1 MTRAVDVVRRIAPRA
16 RPTYVAAFERGDALL
31 IAHGV
36 TTPGRLTHFLAQV
49 LHESG
54 ALEIDW
60 ENMSYSSGRLL
71 QIFGAGCH
79 SAAIT
84 PGEAQALAH
93 RPEAIAERVYGLGN
107 PRKARELGNTH
118 PGDGFCYRGG
128 GLLQTT
134 GRANYRRMGQKCG
147 VDFEGQPDLVLA
159 AEHALKP
166 ALCEWTEGR
175 LNAFAD
181 CDDILSI
188 SRAINLGNPRAP
200 RRPNGMEDRAAWYAR
215 VRPLIDCVEFAAGAS
230 ELAQQAVAVH
240 PRTPDEDVAE
250 QNVAAIVAD
259 RILRFGDRGSDVR
272 AVQRALARLGYGLSG
287 TGNYGANTQAAVAD
301 FQAKHGLE
309 LDAEVGPE
317 TAKAIDAVVSSAGK
331 SADRAAARLPL
342 SEPPRPA
349 EPAPIKTFAPAS
361 VSQTLAGRVGDR
373 ILRTGDAGDLVRA
386 IQVALTKLGYDLKGT
401 GNYGPNTQSAVADFQ
416 ARHGLEVDGEV
427 GAETAQAIDA
437 VLSSVSAASKSAD
450 AADSARPLA
459 PVRPVTP
466 PPLPSLGSPAQSKLV
481 ALLGDRSLRIGDEGN
496 CVRTFQLALAKLGY
510 DLKGTGTF
518 GGATD
523 TAVTHF
529 QQSRGLEVDGEIGPQ
544 TAAAIDAAI
553 AGMGDVGGPAA
564 TQPTA
569 GGLEVSG
576 GGAGQ
581 PIWLLEGLKWLNTN
595 EAPGAADNPDILEWA
610 RSEGGTIATSY
621 NADSI
626 PWCALYANMVLTKV
640 GLQGTETLW
649 ALDWSNWGARLA
661 GPAVGAF
668 APMKRQGGG
677 HIAIVVGRDQ
687 HGYLMCLGGNQSD
700 AVNIKPF
707 PADRPVSFRWP
718 KEMPPPERTGLETLP
733 LVSSDGRVS
742 VREG

>member
-36 TTPGRLTHFLAQV
+36 TTPARLTHFLAQV

-84 PGEAQALAH
+84 PGEAQALAR
-93 RPEAIAERVYGLGN
+93 RPEAIADRVYGLGN
-107 PRKARELGNTH
+107 PRKAGELGNTH

-188 SRAINLGNPRAP
+188 SRAINLGNPRVP

-240 PRTPDEDVAE
+240 PRTPEEDVVE
-250 QNVAAIVAD
+250 QSVAAIVAD

-317 TAKAIDAVVSSAGK
+317 TAKAIDAVVASAGK
-331 SADRAAARLPL
+331 LGDGTATPL
-342 SEPPRPA
+342 SLPEPPRPS
-349 EPAPIKTFAPAS
+349 EPPPIERSGPAS
-361 VSQTLAGRVGDR
+361 ASQTLAASVGDR
-373 ILRTGDAGDLVRA
+373 ILRTGDAGDLMRA
-386 IQVALTKLGYDLKGT
+386 IQFALTKLGYDLKGT
-401 GNYGPNTQSAVADFQ
+401 GNYGARTQSAVADSRPDM
-416 ARHGLEVDGEV
+416 AR
-427 GAETAQAIDA
+427 
-437 VLSSVSAASKSAD
+437 
-450 AADSARPLA
+450 A
-459 PVRPVTP
+459 PR
-466 PPLPSLGSPAQSKLV
+466 
-481 ALLGDRSLRIGDEGN
+481 
-496 CVRTFQLALAKLGY
+496 
-510 DLKGTGTF
+510 
-518 GGATD
+518 
-523 TAVTHF
+523 
-529 QQSRGLEVDGEIGPQ
+529 
-544 TAAAIDAAI
+544 
-553 AGMGDVGGPAA
+553 
-564 TQPTA
+564 
-569 GGLEVSG
+569 
-576 GGAGQ
+576 
-581 PIWLLEGLKWLNTN
+581 
-595 EAPGAADNPDILEWA
+595 
-610 RSEGGTIATSY
+610 
-621 NADSI
+621 
-626 PWCALYANMVLTKV
+626 
-640 GLQGTETLW
+640 
-649 ALDWSNWGARLA
+649 
-661 GPAVGAF
+661 
-668 APMKRQGGG
+668 
-677 HIAIVVGRDQ
+677 
-687 HGYLMCLGGNQSD
+687 
-700 AVNIKPF
+700 
-707 PADRPVSFRWP
+707 
-718 KEMPPPERTGLETLP
+718 
-733 LVSSDGRVS
+733 
-742 VREG
+742 